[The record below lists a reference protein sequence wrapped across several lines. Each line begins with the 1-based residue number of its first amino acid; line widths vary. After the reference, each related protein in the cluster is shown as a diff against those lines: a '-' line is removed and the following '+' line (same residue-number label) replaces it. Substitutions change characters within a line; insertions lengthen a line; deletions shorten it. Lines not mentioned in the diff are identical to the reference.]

1 MAPDLILLVLAA
13 ALLHAL
19 WNSLVKAGQDR
30 LVSIVVIVLTGGAVS
45 LPALFLLPAPGLASV
60 PFLAGSVTTHT
71 IYYYF
76 LINAY
81 RTGDLS
87 RVYPLARGLAPPL
100 VAIGA
105 ALASSEWLSAREV
118 AGLVLVSIGIASLVR
133 GTTAAGDRRAVR
145 FAVATGGMIAVYSI
159 IDGLGGRAA
168 TTPLS
173 YIAAMNVGEAIG
185 LVATARLRRGPAL
198 WPAVRTALP
207 HGLAAGVMATLG
219 YGIVIYAMSR
229 GAMAHVSA
237 LRESSVVIAA
247 LIGTLVLGE
256 PGTGR
261 RVGAALVVVAG
272 VLVMNW

>member
-1 MAPDLILLVLAA
+1 MSADLIALVLCA

-19 WNSLVKAGQDR
+19 WNSFVKVGQDR
-30 LVSIVVIVLTGGAVS
+30 LLSIVAIVVTGGALS
-45 LPALFLLPAPGLASV
+45 LPVALLLPAPGWASAPYLV
-60 PFLAGSVTTHT
+60 GSVTTHLV
-71 IYYYF
+71 YYYF

-100 VAIGA
+100 VAVGA
-105 ALASSEWLSAREV
+105 ALASGEWLSSIEV
-118 AGLVLVSIGIASLVR
+118 VGLGLVSAGIASLVLGGR
-133 GTTAAGDRRAVR
+133 EADDGRAVR
-145 FAVATGGMIAVYSI
+145 FAAATGGMIGVYTI

-168 TTPLS
+168 PTPLS
-173 YIAAMNVGEAIG
+173 YIAAMNVGEALIV
-185 LVATARLRRGPAL
+185 LAAARWRRGAAL
-198 WPAVRTALP
+198 WPGLRAVLP
-207 HGLAAGVMATLG
+207 RGILAGLMATLG

-256 PGTGR
+256 PGAGR
-261 RVGAALVVVAG
+261 RVAAATAVLAG